1 MSKNTGKAYELFVQ
15 SLYQAILQSELLTGQ
30 KNINVETNKLLT
42 DKNGTA
48 RQFDIYWEY
57 SLGGFVYKTVI
68 ECKDYASRISIDKI
82 DSLLGKLQ
90 DFPELRGVFATKV
103 GYQSGAETKANNN
116 NIELLIV
123 RTQNDSDWEDED
135 GTPLLREIN
144 IEMTAIHPARITGF
158 NIFLPKNTEQKDPFH
173 LYGMN
178 NEILILNK
186 ETNEQF
192 SMFDLQHILLDD
204 HKEEY
209 GIFEKEFKFQGKITT
224 TDQEFDIAGYR
235 VSYIV
240 PKPSK
245 EDILIDFS
253 EKLIGV
259 IEYLS
264 QGKKAIVFDDHIRY
278 ENKNA

>member
-30 KNINVETNKLLT
+30 KNIEVETNKLLV
-42 DKNGTA
+42 DKNGTE

-57 SLGGFVYKTVI
+57 SLGGFLYKTVI
-68 ECKDYASRISIDKI
+68 ECKDYASKISIDKI

-103 GYQSGAETKANNN
+103 GYQSGAETKANKN

-123 RTQNDSDWEDED
+123 RQQNDSDWEDED
-135 GTPLLREIN
+135 GTPLIREIN
-144 IEMTAIHPARITGF
+144 IGMTAIHPARITGF
-158 NIFLPKNTEQKDPFH
+158 NIFLPKETEQKTPFS
-173 LYGMN
+173 LSGMN
-178 NEILILNK
+178 NEIIIIN
-186 ETNEQF
+186 EDTNEQF
-192 SMFDLQHILLDD
+192 SMFDLQHTLLAD
-204 HKEEY
+204 HKEES
-209 GIFEKEFKFQGKITT
+209 GIFEKEFKFKGKITT
-224 TDQEFDIAGYR
+224 TDQEVDILGYK
-235 VSYIV
+235 VSYII

-264 QGKKAIVFDDHIRY
+264 QGRKAIVFDDHIRY
-278 ENKNA
+278 ENKNL